1 VSPTG
6 QITVSTGAAPMGQ
19 GLATALAQIC
29 ADAFGVRAQDVTVIA
44 GDTAAAPLGLGGF
57 ASRQTVTAGSSVK
70 IAASAVA
77 AKARKLA
84 SQMLE
89 AAEED
94 LEIVNGE
101 VRVVGAPQLAVKLGE
116 VARVLKGAPGY
127 PFPKDIEPGLESS
140 ATFRV
145 DQLAYSNAC
154 HVAEVEVDVE
164 TGGVRILRYIA
175 MQDAGRRINPMI
187 VDGQIHGGI
196 AHGIG
201 NAIFEWM
208 GYDETG
214 QPVTTT
220 FADYLLPT
228 AKDVPSLHTLYKESP
243 SPHNPLGVKGVGEV
257 GVIPAAAAVISAIED
272 ALSPFN
278 VQIAQMPVT
287 PPKLVELIGRAR
299 ARSKGATG

>member
-1 VSPTG
+1 V
-6 QITVSTGAAPMGQ
+6 QI
-19 GLATALAQIC
+19 
-29 ADAFGVRAQDVTVIA
+29 
-44 GDTAAAPLGLGGF
+44 
-57 ASRQTVTAGSSVK
+57 ASQ
-70 IAASAVA
+70 AVA

-84 SQMLE
+84 SHMLE

-94 LEIVNGE
+94 LEIVDGE

-116 VARVLKGAPGY
+116 LARVLKGAPGY
-127 PFPKDIEPGLESS
+127 AFPKDIDPGLAAE

-154 HVAEVEVDVE
+154 HVVEVEVDME
-164 TGGVRILRYIA
+164 TGGVTILRYVAI
-175 MQDAGRRINPMI
+175 QDSGRRVNPQI
-187 VDGQIHGGI
+187 VEGQVHGGI

-201 NAIFEWM
+201 NAMFEWM
-208 GYDETG
+208 GYDDAG

-228 AKDVPSLHTLYKESP
+228 ATEVPAFETLYKESP

-257 GVIPAAAAVISAIED
+257 GVIPAAAAIISAIED

-278 VQIAQMPVT
+278 VRIAQMPVT
-287 PPKLVELIGRAR
+287 PPKLVELIAQGAR
-299 ARSKGATG
+299 P